1 MSPLQARD
9 PNEDEDEREAAQAGE
24 QPPVLTEVDHIG
36 LAVRDLPAAL
46 DTYRDAFD
54 AVVEH
59 REERPD
65 DGVEVALLK
74 VAESY
79 IQLLAPLGGDSE
91 LAAFLDERGE
101 GIHHVGFRVDD
112 VAAVLEVLAHHG
124 HRLVDE
130 TPRPGSRGTQIAF
143 VHPRSMHGALICLV
157 EEWA

>member
-24 QPPVLTEVDHIG
+24 QLSVLTEIDHIG
-36 LAVRDLPAAL
+36 IAVRDLPAAL
-46 DTYRDAFD
+46 DTYREAFD
-54 AVVEH
+54 AVVDH
-59 REERPD
+59 REELID

-79 IQLLAPLGGDSE
+79 VQLLAPTHDDSP

-112 VAAVLEVLAHHG
+112 VAATLDVLAEQG
-124 HRLVDE
+124 FALVDE
-130 TPRPGSRGTQIAF
+130 EPRPGSRGALIAF
-143 VHPRSMHGALICLV
+143 VHPRAMHGTLICLV
-157 EEWA
+157 EE

>member
-24 QPPVLTEVDHIG
+24 QLSVLTEIDHVGI
-36 LAVRDLPAAL
+36 AVRDLPAAL
-46 DTYRDAFD
+46 DTYREAFD
-54 AVVEH
+54 AVVDH
-59 REERPD
+59 REELID

-79 IQLLAPLGGDSE
+79 VQLLAPTHDDSP

-112 VAAVLEVLAHHG
+112 VAATLDVLAEQG
-124 HRLVDE
+124 FALVDE
-130 TPRPGSRGTQIAF
+130 EPRPGSRGTLIAF
-143 VHPRSMHGALICLV
+143 VHPRAMHGTLICLV
-157 EEWA
+157 EE